1 MKKRSLVALLTAAA
15 MVMSLT
21 GCGDSDSSGSSE
33 GSSQTP
39 SGTESGS
46 GGADSEETSDS
57 GEEPD
62 SGEEADGD
70 VVTLRFASWALG
82 TEEDNNIERQMIAAF
97 EASHQNI
104 KIEIAEEITGDW
116 NEALATAA
124 AGGTLPDVS
133 LIAALPTAVANGW
146 ALELGDLIAADSA
159 DWNMIPDSL
168 RESGMYNGKA
178 YGIPTS
184 MHLAGLYMNMD
195 LFEDLNVT
203 PLSYGYSWDEFMDT
217 VEELHNPS
225 NGIAAMKY
233 VNDFVN
239 FLPYLWDEN
248 QGWYTYDGTG
258 VHLDSE
264 EFVRAVKETNKLV
277 SYSWAGLTD
286 DQKNVTAGA
295 DKGDY
300 DAWLQ
305 GATAMWYDATY
316 CCAGYTNGSN
326 ITYGVEYVGLPG
338 GKNVIIPDY
347 CFIASTTQHP
357 QEAWEFV
364 KFMFWGVDA
373 ATNRMDIDEA
383 DENVSWTAMPI
394 TADSATLD
402 RFFGNFSVDG
412 VREAYESMAQNG
424 TVVEAFKFAPGY
436 TQARWQGP
444 TGITLDDNE
453 ATMSTIIDKCI
464 LGELSI
470 DDYASQLNTLA
481 NGFIAAE
488 REAIDA
494 VTK

>member
-1 MKKRSLVALLTAAA
+1 
-15 MVMSLT
+15 
-21 GCGDSDSSGSSE
+21 
-33 GSSQTP
+33 
-39 SGTESGS
+39 
-46 GGADSEETSDS
+46 
-57 GEEPD
+57 
-62 SGEEADGD
+62 
-70 VVTLRFASWALG
+70 
-82 TEEDNNIERQMIAAF
+82 MIAAF

-116 NEALATAA
+116 NEALSTAA
-124 AGGTLPDVS
+124 AGGTLPDVA
-133 LIAALPTAVANGW
+133 LIAALPTAVSNGW
-146 ALELGDLIAADSA
+146 ALELSDLIAADSA

-168 RESGMYNGKA
+168 RESGMYNGKS

-184 MHLAGLYMNMD
+184 MHLAGMFVNLD
-195 LFEDLNVT
+195 LFEDLNVA
-203 PLSYGYSWDEFMDT
+203 PLSYGYTWDEFMST
-217 VEELHNPS
+217 VEALHNPS
-225 NGIAAMKY
+225 RGVAALKY

-248 QGWYTYDGTG
+248 QGWFTYDGTD
-258 VHLDSE
+258 VHLDSD

-277 SYSWAGLTD
+277 SYSWAGLTE

-305 GATAMWYDATY
+305 GATAMWYDASY
-316 CCAGYTNGSN
+316 CCEGYTNGSS
-326 ITYGVEYVGLPG
+326 ITYEVEYIGLPG

-347 CFIASTTQHP
+347 CFIASTTEHP

-364 KFMFWGVDA
+364 KFMFWGVDST
-373 ATNRMDIDEA
+373 TNRMAIDAA
-383 DENVSWTAMPI
+383 DDHVSWTAMPI

-402 RFFGNFSVDG
+402 RYFENFSVKG

-481 NGFIAAE
+481 NGFISAE
-488 REAIDA
+488 RAAIDA
-494 VTK
+494 ITK